1 MLRKFTLFASFLLTG
16 SFTTQIL
23 PAQTAGD
30 SIFNVGDVHELYFNF
45 SQPGFWDSLTTYYLA
60 GNEQMLMCTAILD
73 GDTIDSVGVR
83 LKGNSSYNHANNK
96 KSMIVDFNEYV
107 SGQKWRGVKKILLN
121 NNWSDPTMMREKLTY
136 DLCRD
141 IGITCPRSTY
151 GNVYLNSSAWGLYS
165 IVEGIDKT
173 FLSNH
178 FPENDGNLFKA
189 VDAFG
194 GGPGA
199 PVADLKWY
207 GWTDADYYTHYEL
220 KTNETVNDWTDIRN
234 LIDTLAFSGTMA
246 TGLPSV
252 INLDEFYSHL
262 AVDIMLVNLDAYV
275 NSARNYYL
283 YHNLTTDKWEWIHW
297 DANMS
302 FGSYAFGISG
312 VTTLSATYVSS
323 STNRP
328 LINKIYGNAT
338 LKSEYLNRMCE
349 LNRDY
354 LTHAYFDTRIDSIAS
369 VIRAHVYADTRK
381 EYSNSQFETNLT
393 SNITTGGGP
402 GGPSTTYGLK
412 DFVGS
417 RSASITSELN
427 SLGYTCLLS
436 HADAAEEDAF
446 AATVY
451 PNPFQDEINV
461 ERLSPTSEWSWMVTD
476 LSGNILSTG
485 LILQGIRSARIGL
498 ETIASGMYLLVL
510 TDQRMERHTVRI
522 TRL

>member
-1 MLRKFTLFASFLLTG
+1 
-16 SFTTQIL
+16 
-23 PAQTAGD
+23 
-30 SIFNVGDVHELYFNF
+30 
-45 SQPGFWDSLTTYYLA
+45 
-60 GNEQMLMCTAILD
+60 MLMCTAILS

-83 LKGNSSYNHANNK
+83 LKGNSSYNHPNNK

-121 NNWSDPTMMREKLTY
+121 NNWSDPTMIREKITY
-136 DLCRD
+136 DLCND
-141 IGITCPRSTY
+141 IGIVCPRSTY
-151 GNVYLNSSAWGLYS
+151 GNLYLNGSSWGLYS
-165 IVEGIDKT
+165 IVEGVDKT
-173 FLSNH
+173 FLGNH

-220 KTNETVNDWTDIRN
+220 KTNEIVNDWTDLRE
-234 LIDTLAFSGTMA
+234 LIDTLAYSGTMA

-252 INLDEFYSHL
+252 INIDDFYSHL

-323 STNRP
+323 SSNRP

-338 LKSEYLNRMCE
+338 LKSEYLNRLCE

-354 LTHAYFDTRIDSIAS
+354 LNHAWFDTRIDSIADA
-369 VIRAHVYADTRK
+369 IRPHVYADSRK
-381 EYSNSQFETNLT
+381 EFSNSQFETNLT
-393 SNITTGGGP
+393 SDIVTGGGP
-402 GGPSTTYGLK
+402 GGPTTTYGLK

-417 RSASITSELN
+417 RSASITSQLAT
-427 SLGYTCLLS
+427 LGYTCLIS
-436 HADAAEEDAF
+436 NVDAAKEDAF
-446 AATVY
+446 SATVF
-451 PNPFQDEINV
+451 PNPFQNEITV
-461 ERLSPTSEWSWMVTD
+461 ERASASGEWSWIVTD
-476 LSGNILSTG
+476 LSGNKISCG
-485 LILQGIRSARIGL
+485 IIPQGSRTAGIDLMSA
-498 ETIASGMYLLVL
+498 AAGMYLLVL
-510 TDQRMERHTVRI
+510 TDQHMERHTVRI